1 MPDAHDTPDPNPD
14 LELVTAWSTFDP
26 AALLVAKSLLD
37 DAGIPYV
44 VGNENFLRVSGY
56 ASPLF
61 GWSPA
66 FGEFGIQVS
75 EEDAARAGEL
85 LAEIQDQRTMERLPD
100 DSPEL
105 R

>member
-1 MPDAHDTPDPNPD
+1 
-14 LELVTAWSTFDP
+14 VTAWSTFDP
-26 AALLVAKSLLD
+26 AALMVAKSLLD

-75 EEDAARAGEL
+75 EEDAERAAEL
-85 LAEIQDQRTMERLPD
+85 LAEVADQRTTDRLRD
-100 DSPEL
+100 DSAESP
-105 R
+105 